1 MRHVTDPRFHIGPMD
16 ELYDL
21 VLNMVETRYDT
32 ETRERFA
39 AWLRSVSP
47 TQAHMAVMLTE
58 MALSGTPMGEG
69 KSERHLMLA
78 GFTPDGEPVI
88 HLLQ

>member
-1 MRHVTDPRFHIGPMD
+1 MD
-16 ELYDL
+16 DLYDL

-39 AWLRSVSP
+39 AWLRSVKP
-47 TQAHMAVMLTE
+47 TEAHMAVMLTE

-69 KSERHLMLA
+69 KSERHLVLA
-78 GFTPDGEPVI
+78 EFTPDGEPVI